1 MVGAAEII
9 GNKEGLVIPLADEKL
24 WLDTIR
30 TIRQE
35 AFHIA
40 PGGREKGLLVSQH
53 MGTYAGCHLTLLE
66 KGLTV
71 SWQWFVS
78 HDPTFGA

>member
-1 MVGAAEII
+1 MNRSGRSCLNRFVAVHRSSFQTWWGAAEII

-40 PGGREKGLLVSQH
+40 PGVAERKGLLVSQH
-53 MGTYAGCHLTLLE
+53 MERMLD
-66 KGLTV
+66 V
-71 SWQWFVS
+71 I
-78 HDPTFGA
+78 